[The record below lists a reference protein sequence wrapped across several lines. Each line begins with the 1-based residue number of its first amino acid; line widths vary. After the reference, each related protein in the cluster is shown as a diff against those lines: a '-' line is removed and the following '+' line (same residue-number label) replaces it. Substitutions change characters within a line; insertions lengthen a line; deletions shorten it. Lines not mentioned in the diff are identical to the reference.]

1 MVQETAREERGQL
14 YLGDA
19 IHFFLS
25 AKRAGGRSER
35 TIDEYR
41 KKLDLFQRWMAAR
54 LAKLEGDAGCEDNAA
69 DGTPA
74 DGSPVDAPYMDM
86 GADDIEAYVVHLKE
100 RGLSDTSRKSHLAVL
115 RSFFKT
121 VSRRHKLL
129 DPIEDL
135 DEVRFHQRV
144 PKRSYITRR
153 EAEMLLSPIATAA
166 SRETYDTTVP
176 DGELGAVGDPKADVR
191 AGVRTAVKAAR
202 RRVVARAL
210 AARDHAAFS
219 AMVYAGLRIE
229 ETTALTVEN
238 LSFSREEE
246 EVRVARG
253 KGNKERRVPMS
264 PKLRKSLRRYLRVRD
279 ELLPAGASST
289 HLFLNEKGARVT
301 ENTLRRRLYKWVR
314 QSSIKKADLKP
325 HDLRRTFGT
334 WYLQENPGQV
344 RELAELMGHSDLSQ
358 VMKYALSDSE
368 RARAGVAKL

>member
-135 DEVRFHQRV
+135 DEVRFHQRA
-144 PKRSYITRR
+144 PKRSYLTRR

-166 SRETYDTTVP
+166 SQVTEDTTP
-176 DGELGAVGDPKADVR
+176 PAGKDGDLR
-191 AGVRTAVKAAR
+191 AAR
-202 RRVVARAL
+202 RRAVARAL

-229 ETTALTVEN
+229 ETTALTVEE
-238 LSFSREEE
+238 LSFSRGEE

-264 PKLRKSLRRYLRVRD
+264 PKLRKSMRRYLRLRD
-279 ELLPAGASST
+279 ELLPNGSSSP
-289 HLFLNEKGARVT
+289 HLFLNEKGVRVT

-314 QSSIKKADLKP
+314 QYEAP
-325 HDLRRTFGT
+325 
-334 WYLQENPGQV
+334 PV
-344 RELAELMGHSDLSQ
+344 
-358 VMKYALSDSE
+358 
-368 RARAGVAKL
+368 